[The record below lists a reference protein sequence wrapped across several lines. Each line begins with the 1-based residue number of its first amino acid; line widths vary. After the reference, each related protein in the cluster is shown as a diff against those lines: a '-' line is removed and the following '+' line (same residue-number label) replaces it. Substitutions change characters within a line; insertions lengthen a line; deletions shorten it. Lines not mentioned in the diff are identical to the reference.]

1 MDRDAIE
8 ESRSPDAPA
17 PGEIQVWRIELG
29 PDDPRREARA
39 ALGRILAATLGEP
52 EPPALEP
59 EENGKP
65 RLVVEPGRLSF
76 NLSHSGGLALV
87 ALAPGGIDVGVDVEW
102 IKGRRD
108 LARLAARWL
117 PEADARAVAAVP
129 PAEQAAVFYPAW
141 TRHEARVKCTGV
153 GLAGEPPGPEVT
165 ALQVEID
172 AGYAA
177 AVAIGGGYGRG
188 LPPVIW
194 TNARQAGF
202 GMKWVELPLK
212 KPTESQ
218 NAHDSGRS
226 FQENQSTCLRSSL
239 ARFASRNL

>member
-17 PGEIQVWRIELG
+17 PAEIQVWRIELG
-29 PDDPRREARA
+29 TDDPRREARV
-39 ALGRILAATLGEP
+39 ALGRILAVALGEP

-65 RLVVEPGRLSF
+65 RLLVEPGRLSF

-87 ALAPGGIDVGVDVEW
+87 ALAPGGIDVGVDVER
-102 IKGRRD
+102 IKERRD

-117 PEADARAVAAVP
+117 PEADARAVAAVR

-153 GLAGEPPGPEVT
+153 GLAGTPPGREVT
-165 ALQVEID
+165 AVEVAID
-172 AGYAA
+172 EGYAA
-177 AVAIGGGYGRG
+177 GVAIRDGSAAPAEPR
-188 LPPVIW
+188 VVVSDW
-194 TNARQAGF
+194 R
-202 GMKWVELPLK
+202 
-212 KPTESQ
+212 
-218 NAHDSGRS
+218 R
-226 FQENQSTCLRSSL
+226 
-239 ARFASRNL
+239 